1 MLRSSILITLLSVCF
16 RFAQVS
22 AQDTLMRTYQVHH
35 LEWPVSDG
43 CEMVR
48 HSFYTLCYNEQH
60 EQAAWVAYMLT
71 EANTHKQIERSNRFM
86 KDPDVST
93 GSATDNDYTKSG
105 FDRGHLA
112 PAADMSFNATA
123 MEESF
128 YYSNMS
134 PQIPGFNRG
143 VWKRLEEQVR
153 NWAQLYDT
161 IFIATGPVLQS
172 DLPAIGP
179 NRVSV
184 PRYYY
189 KAILTYTKQRQ
200 QAIALLLPH
209 ESSRQSLQ
217 HYVIS
222 IDSLESLTGI
232 DFFERLPDVLEE
244 QLERKSDS
252 EQWNWYTKPD
262 TGRDISSSTLSVAVQ
277 CRGFAKSTG
286 NRCRNKT
293 TNENGFCYRHQA
305 QVR

>member
-1 MLRSSILITLLSVCF
+1 MLRSSILIPLLSACF
-16 RFAQVS
+16 AFVQVS
-22 AQDTLMRTYQVHH
+22 AQDTSMRILQVHH

-48 HSFYTLCYNEQH
+48 HRYYTLCYHEQH

-71 EANTHKQIERSNRFM
+71 STRTNKLVERANRFLV
-86 KDPDVST
+86 DPKIAT
-93 GSATDNDYTKSG
+93 GSANNDDYAKSG

-112 PAADMSFNATA
+112 PAADMSFDWEA

-128 YYSNMS
+128 YYSNIS
-134 PQIPGFNRG
+134 PQMPGFNRG
-143 VWKRLEEQVR
+143 IWKRLEEQVR

-161 IFIATGPVLQS
+161 IYIATGPVLQS

-184 PRYYY
+184 PKYYY
-189 KAILTYTKQRQ
+189 KAILTYTQRHQ
-200 QAIALLLPH
+200 EAIALLLPH

-232 DFFERLPDVLEE
+232 DFFERLPDVVEE

-252 EQWNWYTKPD
+252 EQWNWFTKPD
-262 TGRDISSSTLSVAVQ
+262 TGREASTSTPSVAVQ
-277 CRGFAKSTG
+277 CKGFAKSTG